1 MRAMQLAADATSTVT
16 GAVLAGAAPQ
26 WRSGGRDERCLRRG
40 EGRGTFTMGNKS
52 TTAASRAR
60 RWATYAACA
69 WCVAFGALHAWW
81 ALGIPFGFPGGEASY
96 QVMAN
101 SPWRMVVDVIV
112 VVMSVLGF
120 LVVRALMQP
129 AGPGGRALVARA
141 MAWAAFALL
150 TLRGG
155 GWACR

>member
-1 MRAMQLAADATSTVT
+1 
-16 GAVLAGAAPQ
+16 
-26 WRSGGRDERCLRRG
+26 
-40 EGRGTFTMGNKS
+40 MGNKS

-129 AGPGGRALVARA
+129 AVRAVGRWWREPWRGRRSRCSLCAERLGS
-141 MAWAAFALL
+141 WL
-150 TLRGG
+150 TG
-155 GWACR
+155 